1 MAAEFKCEFCNSD
14 HDYKTE
20 YNLMKRRKTA
30 LHKQKSDLD
39 FAAAEQA
46 AKQASIDK
54 GHAELPFIGRG
65 RHRYHGS
72 TTSAMLLYQDG
83 DKIKSNI

>member
-30 LHKQKSDLD
+30 LHKQKYDMD

-46 AKQASIDK
+46 LRNKQVSI
-54 GHAELPFIGRG
+54 R
-65 RHRYHGS
+65 
-72 TTSAMLLYQDG
+72 AMLNFL
-83 DKIKSNI
+83 SNMEPR